1 MQPVSYSFLTY
12 TDKFKK
18 VRKDLVDFIE
28 KYCFSGEWTYFTQ
41 IGRGSER
48 WKVIPPIMEELK
60 AKAKAQGL
68 WNLWLPAVSGF
79 SNMEYAQLC
88 ELMGRSFIAPE
99 VFNCSAPDTGNMETI
114 HKYGTEAQKKE
125 WLEPLLE
132 GKIRSMFGMT
142 EPAVASSD
150 ATNMECSIERTSDG
164 KSYIV
169 NGRKWWSSGAGD
181 PRCAISIVM
190 GVTANPEKPRHR

>member
-1 MQPVSYSFLTY
+1 
-12 TDKFKK
+12 
-18 VRKDLVDFIE
+18 
-28 KYCFSGEWTYFTQ
+28 
-41 IGRGSER
+41 
-48 WKVIPPIMEELK
+48 MEELK

-150 ATNMECSIERTSDG
+150 ATNMECSIVLSSDG
-164 KSYIV
+164 KHYIV

-190 GVTANPEKPRHR
+190 GVTRNADKPRHRQHSMILVPMNTPGVKILRPLSVFGYDDAPHGHMEV